1 MSDCRDGG
9 EKLAEEGTDCGK
21 CSGNS
26 VGSGQGLLTQL
37 KEGAKAGIRDI
48 FDRNGDGKIDRED
61 INVMIEKL
69 SCPKR
74 SPVPAEKDLLR
85 KRLNSLEE
93 ADIISLLTSGL
104 GIEAVKIAGQ
114 KKEELVNFCSKEL
127 RTAAGSTLRNWGRGE
142 HDFPYKQLLIDVADK
157 LTAGSTL
164 LSWTHYKLKDE
175 HTEKEI
181 EDEIIHL
188 FNVRAQTWW
197 KGLDDKKKS
206 DFVNGI
212 DTVLRGDKAM
222 GTNIKDGVTPFIMQQ
237 AIENMIQSG
246 IMFGLS
252 KVAAPTIIGA
262 LGVSVVSH
270 VGWLILL
277 QTVGWMGGLKIAV
290 LGIGG
295 MGAFGGAVGFL
306 GATAITGALGLP
318 TAILALDGPAY
329 RKTVPTVVMLLAKTR
344 MGSVKRGQTESADGP
359 ASASGFDVTERSI

>member
-9 EKLAEEGTDCGK
+9 EKLAEEGIDCEK

-37 KEGAKAGIRDI
+37 KEGVKSGVREI

-69 SCPKR
+69 PWPKR

-85 KRLNSLEE
+85 QRLNSLEE
-93 ADIISLLTSGL
+93 ADIMSLLTAGL
-104 GIEAVKIAGQ
+104 GIEADNKIAGLD
-114 KKEELVNFCSKEL
+114 KEELVDLCSKEL
-127 RTAAGSTLRNWGRGE
+127 RSAAGSTLRNWGRGE
-142 HDFPYKQLLIDVADK
+142 HDFSYKQLLIDVADK
-157 LTAGSTL
+157 LTVGSTL
-164 LSWTHYKLKDE
+164 LSWTHYKLEDGHSE
-175 HTEKEI
+175 EDI
-181 EDEIIHL
+181 ENEIIHL
-188 FNVRAQTWW
+188 FNERAETWW

-206 DFVNGI
+206 DFVDGI
-212 DTVLRGDKAM
+212 DTVLQGDKAM
-222 GTNIKDGVTPFIMQQ
+222 GLDVKDGVKSFLTQQ
-237 AIENMIQSG
+237 VIENMIQSG

-252 KVAAPTIIGA
+252 KMAAPTIMGA

-306 GATAITGALGLP
+306 GGAAIGSVLGLP
-318 TAILALDGPAY
+318 TALIAIDGPAY

-344 MGSVKRGQTESADGP
+344 MGSVKREQQVYVNG
-359 ASASGFDVTERSI
+359 